1 MNRQFRFCCRVLL
14 TVQTW
19 TWCVC
24 VFDLLKELYERPCSW
39 QKTSLAVRMPQAEP
53 LSFHW
58 HGYSSHLICNEAVL
72 DDSESLW
79 PWLLTGRALASWREV
94 PYALSFGSKIRHVG
108 EKSGAHKPFLHITL
122 YTHYS
127 HTHTLIYFSAYIH
140 IFYLLRLLTNCIWQS
155 PGTVTVCN
163 MNHQELERILDCLF
177 VRVQV
182 TAAEG
187 ALFLLFGHEA
197 MPSER
202 SPQRWHCSPRAAGP
216 SQPLASGH
224 LQRDRARERKNYAQK
239 CFRIYYYLFIKNFW

>member
-1 MNRQFRFCCRVLL
+1 MYLYICHFPNLKKKKICIQFCKISLLELVMNEQAIQILL
-14 TVQTW
+14 SSVADSADMDM
-19 TWCVC
+19 VC

-127 HTHTLIYFSAYIH
+127 HTHTHLFTSVPTYTFS
-140 IFYLLRLLTNCIWQS
+140 S
-155 PGTVTVCN
+155 S
-163 MNHQELERILDCLF
+163 LDF
-177 VRVQV
+177 
-182 TAAEG
+182 
-187 ALFLLFGHEA
+187 
-197 MPSER
+197 
-202 SPQRWHCSPRAAGP
+202 
-216 SQPLASGH
+216 
-224 LQRDRARERKNYAQK
+224 
-239 CFRIYYYLFIKNFW
+239 